1 MQATTKPTPS
11 EEPKSPSS
19 HDPVLTPEDEAF
31 FRQVMA
37 RPEEGGAAGVGS
49 AGDGNAV
56 ATSADGGA
64 VAQDTTRD
72 PEEIGKKLGEE
83 QRRASTVD
91 GGDKGKG
98 KEKEKESKEGDKEE
112 KKKKRSSWGWL
123 KRMGTKK
130 KVFPLFFGQIFD
142 DCYSNVYLLHRRQK
156 TRKIQTR
163 KNPNPNN
170 QSHPTA
176 LRKTKARTK
185 TPALKS
191 NNNNNQKQ
199 TTTCPK
205 SSNN

>member
-1 MQATTKPTPS
+1 MQAQTTKPAPS

-37 RPEEGGAAGVGS
+37 RPEDGGAPGTKS

-72 PEEIGKKLGEE
+72 PEEIGKELGEE
-83 QRRASTVD
+83 QRRASTSED
-91 GGDKGKG
+91 KG
-98 KEKEKESKEGDKEE
+98 KEKGKEKQKESKEGEEAE

-130 KVFPLFFGQIFD
+130 KVFALFSQRLSDGILMHIIF
-142 DCYSNVYLLHRRQK
+142 YRRPR
-156 TRKIQTR
+156 TRKTQTR
-163 KNPNPNN
+163 KNLNPNN
-170 QSHPTA
+170 QSHPIA
-176 LRKTKARTK
+176 LRKTRARRK

-191 NNNNNQKQ
+191 NNNQKQ

-205 SSNN
+205 SSNS

>member
-1 MQATTKPTPS
+1 MQAQTTKPAPS

-37 RPEEGGAAGVGS
+37 RPEDGGAPGTKSG
-49 AGDGNAV
+49 GDGNAV

-72 PEEIGKKLGEE
+72 PEEIGKELGEE
-83 QRRASTVD
+83 QRRASTSED
-91 GGDKGKG
+91 KG
-98 KEKEKESKEGDKEE
+98 KEKGKEKQKESKEGEEAE
-112 KKKKRSSWGWL
+112 KKTKRSSWGWL

-130 KVFPLFFGQIFD
+130 KVFPLFLQIFD
-142 DCYSNVYLLHRRQK
+142 DAILMRIVFHRRPR
-156 TRKIQTR
+156 TRKTQTR

-170 QSHPTA
+170 QSHPIVP
-176 LRKTKARTK
+176 RKTKARTK
-185 TPALKS
+185 TPVPK
-191 NNNNNQKQ
+191 NNNQKQ

-205 SSNN
+205 SSSN

>member
-37 RPEEGGAAGVGS
+37 RPEDGGAES
-49 AGDGNAV
+49 AEDGNAV
-56 ATSADGGA
+56 ATTSAGDGA

-91 GGDKGKG
+91 GEGKEKEKGKG
-98 KEKEKESKEGDKEE
+98 KEKESKEGEKGEE

-130 KVFPLFFGQIFD
+130 VFLLFFGQICD
-142 DCYSNVYLLHRRQK
+142 DWYSNAFLFHRRQR

-170 QSHPTA
+170 QSHPIA
-176 LRKTKARTK
+176 LRKTK

-191 NNNNNQKQ
+191 NNNQKQ